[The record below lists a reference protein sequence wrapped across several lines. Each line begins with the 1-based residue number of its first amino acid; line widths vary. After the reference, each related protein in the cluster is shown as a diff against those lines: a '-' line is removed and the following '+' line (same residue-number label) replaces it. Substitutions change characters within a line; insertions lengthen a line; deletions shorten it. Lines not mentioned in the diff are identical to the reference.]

1 MFIKPARCCCWQ
13 HLATYVAVAAERA
26 EAGPM
31 STLCAFLAADN
42 ARPLCRMVRASGCRD
57 RPIREE
63 DRQEA
68 LMMEQPWA
76 VLCMLTSTLP
86 AVGHTSAVPLPQWGL
101 WAMTLLAQCGESQP
115 CHKWRAATL
124 PQEIRQ
130 VTQILQC
137 WSLCDL
143 SRLYLV
149 LCSEFTLLRHD
160 KITQVTSHKHKDKRC
175 VWQSHARQIK
185 STTSR

>member
-1 MFIKPARCCCWQ
+1 
-13 HLATYVAVAAERA
+13 
-26 EAGPM
+26 M
-31 STLCAFLAADN
+31 STLCALMAADN
-42 ARPLCRMVRASGCRD
+42 ARPPCGMVRASGCRD

-63 DRQEA
+63 NMQEA
-68 LMMEQPWA
+68 WMVEHSWA
-76 VLCMLTSTLP
+76 VLCMMTLP
-86 AVGHTSAVPLPQWGL
+86 LAPRGHTSAVPLPAWGL
-101 WAMTLLAQCGESQP
+101 WAMTLLAQCCESQP

-130 VTQILQC
+130 LTHILQC

-143 SRLYLV
+143 SMLCLV

-160 KITQVTSHKHKDKRC
+160 KLTQVTSHKHKYKRC

-185 STTSR
+185 STTSL

>member
-31 STLCAFLAADN
+31 STLCAFYAADN
-42 ARPLCRMVRASGCRD
+42 TRPLCRMVRASGCRD

-86 AVGHTSAVPLPQWGL
+86 ALGHTSAVPLHPWGL

-124 PQEIRQ
+124 PQEIPQLTR
-130 VTQILQC
+130 ILQC

-143 SRLYLV
+143 SMLFLV

-160 KITQVTSHKHKDKRC
+160 KLTQVTSHKHTDRRC
-175 VWQSHARQIK
+175 VWQSHARQSK
-185 STTSR
+185 SATSR